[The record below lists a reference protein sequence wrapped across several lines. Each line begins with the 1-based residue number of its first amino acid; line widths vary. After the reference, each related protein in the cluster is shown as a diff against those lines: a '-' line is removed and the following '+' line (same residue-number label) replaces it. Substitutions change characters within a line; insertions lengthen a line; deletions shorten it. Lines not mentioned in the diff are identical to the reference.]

1 MFDRFTPEA
10 RNAVATASVEARG
23 SGHDRVGPE
32 HLLLGVLLE
41 AGSVGARVLTNLGL
55 DVESV
60 RARLTS
66 GTASGTG
73 RAPFT
78 AGSKKVMAL
87 ALREAKSLG
96 HLYIGTEHLA
106 LGVARLDEGTVST
119 ILRDRGIDYSMLR
132 TAVVEHGLSEGWQ
145 PGRRSRPWIN
155 PKPFVMPDAAA
166 AAIRLR
172 RITADINALL
182 EENERLRQLLR
193 DHGIDPG
200 SPQAGE
206 EPA

>member
-10 RNAVATASVEARG
+10 RSAVSSASIEARG
-23 SGHDRVGPE
+23 LGHGAVEPE

-41 AGSVGARVLTNLGL
+41 TGSVGARVLSSLGL
-55 DVESV
+55 DVASV
-60 RARLTS
+60 RARLTADAD
-66 GTASGTG
+66 TGTG
-73 RAPFT
+73 GAPFT
-78 AGSKKVMAL
+78 PGSKKVMAL
-87 ALREAKSLG
+87 ALREAISLG

-106 LGVARLDEGTVST
+106 LGVARLDEGASSTV
-119 ILRDRGIDYSMLR
+119 LREHGIDYPKLR
-132 TAVVEHGLSEGWQ
+132 TAIVEHGLNEGWQ

-155 PKPFVMPDAAA
+155 PKSFVMPDAAA
-166 AAIRLR
+166 ASIRLR
-172 RITADINALL
+172 RITADINAVL

-200 SPQAGE
+200 TAQAGE